1 MLLLDVSSD
10 VLSSCVTF
18 GCLSVLLLDVSS
30 DVLSSCV
37 TLRCLI

>member
-18 GCLSVLLLDVSS
+18 GCVVT

-37 TLRCLI
+37 TFGCLI

>member
-18 GCLSVLLLDVSS
+18 GCLS

-37 TLRCLI
+37 TFGCLV